1 MNLSIAIQAGGA
13 SRRMGQDKA
22 LIPFLGEPLV
32 QRVCRRLEGLG
43 SDLFLTGNQVE
54 ALTFLSHPCH
64 PDVVPDRG
72 ALGGIVTALHHAQ
85 ASVVAVV
92 ACDMPFASP
101 ELLRFAVEQLG
112 EADVAI
118 FRSGEGLEPLHAV
131 YRRDPCL
138 AAARQ
143 ALDGGLWR
151 VDSWFPAVHVRILM
165 PEDYAFLDPEGRAFF
180 NVNTPQDLAL
190 AERLAARS

>member
-13 SRRMGQDKA
+13 SRRMGRDKA

-43 SDLFLTGNQVE
+43 SELFLTGNQGE
-54 ALTFLSHPCH
+54 ALAFLEYPCH
-64 PDVVPDRG
+64 PDVVPNRG

-85 ASVVAVV
+85 APLVAVV

-112 EADVAI
+112 AADVAI
-118 FRSGEGLEPLHAV
+118 FRNNEGLEPLHAV
-131 YRRDPCL
+131 YRRRSCL
-138 AAARQ
+138 EAARG
-143 ALDGGLWR
+143 ALDRNLWR
-151 VDSWFPAVHVRILM
+151 VDSWFPEVRVRTLVRA
-165 PEDYAFLDPEGRAFF
+165 DYAFLDPEGQAFI
-180 NVNTPQDLAL
+180 NVNTPEDLAW
-190 AERLAARS
+190 AERLAG

>member
-13 SRRMGQDKA
+13 SRRMGRDKA
-22 LIPFLGEPLV
+22 LVPFLDEPLI

-43 SDLFLTGNQVE
+43 SELFLTGGQGE
-54 ALTFLSHPCH
+54 ALGFLGYPCF

-85 ASVVAVV
+85 APLVAVV
-92 ACDMPFASP
+92 ACDMPFASR
-101 ELLRFAVEQLG
+101 ELICFALEQLG

-118 FRSGEGLEPLHAV
+118 FRNGDGLEPLHAV

-138 AAARQ
+138 AAAKQ

-151 VDSWFPAVHVRILM
+151 VDSWFPAIHVRILM
-165 PEDYAFLDPEGRAFF
+165 PESYAFLDPEGRAFI
-180 NVNTPQDLAL
+180 NVNTPQDLAR
-190 AERLAARS
+190 AERLAALP